1 MSSSQIATV
10 GGGGNSIRDLSKK
23 SDNPPVEAEV
33 RVDVRDGD
41 EWVRIPIT
49 YCDLQINKDGPAD
62 ITRNAKVK
70 FPVEWDGRDITQFV
84 NGFNEPTSVEPQF
97 VGSVDEYQS
106 QSYDECRVWFWDH
119 ELEAYQIAHYGFI
132 GTIGPTSNTGEL
144 QFIVHDPAD
153 LLRRIPVSKSFGEP
167 TIQQIVEF
175 VLRGEDNQGRPV
187 GLEQRSVFDNIRS
200 YISGVQPV
208 REAKESVEQNPV
220 DEAIEEAV
228 DGEFTIEGELPVV
241 GALQLDVTDLVE
253 DVYEAFSDDVLTEVL
268 LTGQKRF
275 MRNRDNLADLME
287 WFASEVGGKWHF
299 EPTPSGPLLF
309 IDNQGGFTEF
319 DREGSLSRRFFVD
332 DELAGASQSWDISE
346 FEDRTEFDSV
356 DVINNNAL
364 YDIKPINTLRLFG
377 EGMPRVMRER
387 DASDIAPST
396 GIFTNEFPAVK
407 VTYPPLVRRAGGHEY
422 APPIV
427 ESDKVEIRQAEKEAV
442 KQFREHLSESTEGSI
457 EIRGEP
463 HILPFDYIRTI
474 PTCNDT
480 YQNANATPITLEVN
494 SVHHVRAAGKPYTT
508 ELGVS
513 LVFDET
519 KLEIESNYQET

>member
-1 MSSSQIATV
+1 MSKLE
-10 GGGGNSIRDLSKK
+10 GGGTVLRDLT
-23 SDNPPVEAEV
+23 DANNNPPTEPEV
-33 RVDVRDGD
+33 KVDVKDNG
-41 EWVRIPIT
+41 EWVRIPVT
-49 YCDLQINKDGPAD
+49 YCDLHINKDGPAD
-62 ITRNAKVK
+62 ISRNAKVK
-70 FPVEWDGRDITQFV
+70 FPVEWNGHDIIQYID
-84 NGFNEPTSVEPQF
+84 GFNEPTSVEPQF

-106 QSYDECRVWFWDH
+106 LSYDKCRIWFYDH
-119 ELEAYQIAHYGFI
+119 ELEAYQVAHYGYI
-132 GTIGPTSNTGEL
+132 GSVGSTSNTGEMK
-144 QFIVHDPAD
+144 FIAYDPAD
-153 LLRRIPVSKSFGEP
+153 ILRRIPISKSFGEP
-167 TIQQIVEF
+167 TIKQIIEF
-175 VLRGEDNQGRPV
+175 VLRGEDNHGRPV
-187 GLEQRSVFDNIRS
+187 GLEQRSVFDNIKTFIAG
-200 YISGVQPV
+200 YQPV
-208 REAKESVEQNPV
+208 REAKESVEQQNAV

-253 DVYEAFSDDVLTEVL
+253 DVYEAFTDDVLTEVL

-287 WFASEVGGKWHF
+287 WFASEIGGKWHM

-309 IDNQGGFTEF
+309 IDNTSGFTNL

-332 DELAGASQSWDISE
+332 DELSGESQSWGE
-346 FEDRTEFDSV
+346 FEDKTEFDSV
-356 DVINNNAL
+356 DVIDNNAL

-387 DASDIAPST
+387 DASNVAPST

-422 APPIV
+422 APPVV
-427 ESDKVEIRQAEKEAV
+427 ESDKVELQQAEKEAV

-463 HILPFDYIRTI
+463 HALPFDYIKTI

-480 YQNANATPITLEVN
+480 YQNANTTPITYEIN
-494 SVHHVRAAGKPYTT
+494 SVRHVRAAEKPYTT

-513 LVFDET
+513 LVFDESQ
-519 KLEIESNYQET
+519 LEIESEYREV